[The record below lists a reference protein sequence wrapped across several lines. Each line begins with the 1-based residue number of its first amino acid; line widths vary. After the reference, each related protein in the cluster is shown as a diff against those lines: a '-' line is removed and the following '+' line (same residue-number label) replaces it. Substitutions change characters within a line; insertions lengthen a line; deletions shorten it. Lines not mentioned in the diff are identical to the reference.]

1 MLVPKRAKSL
11 CGYWAVSSG
20 TGRVMYPHWAS
31 LFLLPNLSR
40 LAIESRTRVLLR
52 VKRRRAVSATAAARI
67 DDDDDGP
74 PNNDQDNDVPYRI
87 RFVLPRNGAKS
98 LLLLLLGRIV
108 LESEEE
114 REVALRVRVTT
125 VRIISVRLR
134 N

>member
-1 MLVPKRAKSL
+1 MRVLAGSCTR
-11 CGYWAVSSG
+11 
-20 TGRVMYPHWAS
+20 TGR
-31 LFLLPNLSR
+31 LFFLLPNLSR
-40 LAIESRTRVLLR
+40 LAIESRTR
-52 VKRRRAVSATAAARI
+52 VSATAAARI

>member
-1 MLVPKRAKSL
+1 VRVLAGSCTR
-11 CGYWAVSSG
+11 
-20 TGRVMYPHWAS
+20 TGR
-31 LFLLPNLSR
+31 LFFLLPNLSR

>member
-1 MLVPKRAKSL
+1 MRVLAGSCTR
-11 CGYWAVSSG
+11 
-20 TGRVMYPHWAS
+20 TGR
-31 LFLLPNLSR
+31 LFFLLPNLSR